1 MFSLWRIVWSS
12 LKKTKN
18 RAAIQSSNP
27 TPGHISR
34 ENHNLKIHAPQY
46 SLQPYL
52 QWAGHGN
59 NINVTIRGMDKE
71 EVDHIYNGI
80 LLSHSKEWND
90 VICSTMDRSSNCHI
104 VWSKSDKEDKHH
116 MLSLICGTKK
126 RYKYTYLQRRNRVI
140 DTENKLMVTGR
151 NRGVMNWEIGIDV
164 YTLLCIK

>member
-1 MFSLWRIVWSS
+1 MLERVHRKGTLLHCWWEYTLVQPLQRTVWSFP
-12 LKKTKN
+12 KKTKN
-18 RAAIQSSNP
+18 RTTMLFNNP

-80 LLSHSKEWND
+80 LLSHSKE
-90 VICSTMDRSSNCHI
+90 
-104 VWSKSDKEDKHH
+104 
-116 MLSLICGTKK
+116 
-126 RYKYTYLQRRNRVI
+126 
-140 DTENKLMVTGR
+140 
-151 NRGVMNWEIGIDV
+151 
-164 YTLLCIK
+164 